1 VVGFSTNTLTKAV
14 VAFTAGSTRF
24 ALQLLPGLIALVLA
38 AFLGMWWS
46 GI

>member
-1 VVGFSTNTLTKAV
+1 VIGFSANTLTKAV

-24 ALQLLPGLIALVLA
+24 ALQLLPGLIALAAA

-46 GI
+46 GL